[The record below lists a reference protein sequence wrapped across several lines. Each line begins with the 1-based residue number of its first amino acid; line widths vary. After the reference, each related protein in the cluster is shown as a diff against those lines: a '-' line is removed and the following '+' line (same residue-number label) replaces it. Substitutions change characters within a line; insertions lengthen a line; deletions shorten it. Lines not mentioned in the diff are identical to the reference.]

1 MWNKSDFENFMLGM
15 WWKIE
20 EYFDT
25 SNLIII
31 SLMKFFLFGLHYCVM
46 VLVFTS
52 CCFNFF
58 YFPDPK
64 YQDIFSYYG
73 RLIHQMSLGSFLLSL
88 LIFIIGYVFFFG
100 LISLIFSINKKLTNI
115 EISLHKNS

>member
-52 CCFNFF
+52 CFYNFF
-58 YFPDPK
+58 YFPDAK